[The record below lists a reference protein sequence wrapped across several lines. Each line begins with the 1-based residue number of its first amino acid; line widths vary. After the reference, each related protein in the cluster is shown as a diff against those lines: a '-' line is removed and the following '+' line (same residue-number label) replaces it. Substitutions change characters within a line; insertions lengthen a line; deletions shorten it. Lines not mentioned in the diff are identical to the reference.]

1 MIAGVADG
9 IDEATASKPV
19 RSVIIRG
26 AGRTLTAGYDL
37 TLTAGYDL
45 TPDDVETPKAPGPV
59 PTTPRPPS
67 GGPVPGTHGGTIGSS
82 PATSYL
88 SRRAR
93 TRKLAI

>member
-1 MIAGVADG
+1 MNTLTEAMIAGVADG

-37 TLTAGYDL
+37 T
-45 TPDDVETPKAPGPV
+45 PDDVETPKAPGPV
-59 PTTPRPPS
+59 PTTPRPPI